1 MKNKKQL
8 AWDKVNE
15 YSKKI
20 TKVNEYRI
28 SKKEFNYIY
37 DKLGVKNITEI
48 KAWANQKA
56 WQGYNK
62 NKIREGQ
69 EVNAT
74 EYLSARRGE
83 GKFNRE
89 YFRAQQKYQM
99 SDETFKAASMA
110 HEIATGKKLA
120 YKYRANS
127 TQEIADLML
136 DDIKQKK
143 DEEIIEGM
151 NSGLDYK
158 QANKRANKLI
168 SYYFFGS

>member
-1 MKNKKQL
+1 MKDKKQL

-20 TKVNEYRI
+20 TKVNEFRI

-62 NKIREGQ
+62 DKIRKGQ
-69 EVNAT
+69 LTNAA

-83 GKFNRE
+83 GKFNRK

-99 SDETFKAASMA
+99 SDKTFKAASMA

-127 TQEIADLML
+127 TQELAELML
-136 DDIKQKK
+136 DDIIQRK
-143 DEEIIEGM
+143 DEAIIDGM
-151 NSGLDYK
+151 RSGLDYK
-158 QANKRANKLI
+158 QANSRANKLV
-168 SYYFFGS
+168 SFYFFGS

>member
-20 TKVNEYRI
+20 TKVNAYRI

-62 NKIREGQ
+62 NKIRKGQ
-69 EVNAT
+69 EVNAA
-74 EYLSARRGE
+74 EYISARRGE
-83 GKFNRE
+83 
-89 YFRAQQKYQM
+89 
-99 SDETFKAASMA
+99 
-110 HEIATGKKLA
+110 
-120 YKYRANS
+120 
-127 TQEIADLML
+127 
-136 DDIKQKK
+136 
-143 DEEIIEGM
+143 
-151 NSGLDYK
+151 
-158 QANKRANKLI
+158 
-168 SYYFFGS
+168 